1 MIVSNRK
8 LFKKRPARDNLNQ
21 VAGIMASS
29 PELMNEVQRFDNG
42 GNVQLPGSVGSIVQ
56 LLDAVK
62 SIQLP
67 ELTVRPGSF
76 MDKIGAS
83 LSGKKEVPLDP
94 DEIAART
101 SAQRGTTVVSEKLG
115 ERGYAVFRNGSLV
128 GYQSVDSAPSVRT
141 TTINRRDI
149 DPKFAYDRGVAERI
163 GAMDKSTP
171 LREDAAG
178 LAEGIAGLL
187 KTPITTIKDMT
198 SDLSNYFFGPSVSAK
213 KDIDDPTTAYP
224 TGVDIGTIADDVGRT
239 PEFTSGQITR
249 VKDPEGFRDLESSL
263 LQGSE
268 PMSDPEEIQKMIDA
282 IRIGETEQALKE
294 KRIREGEEATER
306 MKGPV
311 PPTTDLGT
319 RLERVKAE
327 RDAIEAKE
335 QQDDLRARLAGQT
348 KDVKGFTDPTSL
360 EEVLNRRQITNEMG
374 GIDPRVDMPPGAFPK
389 ETKQPSLEQPKP
401 SEIDEKD
408 TETFDAMGDIAD
420 PNQKK
425 NFSTV
430 NQVVQQTTGTD
441 IKSLMEEFTSQAPE
455 YEGMN
460 KGMAIAK
467 IGFAMA
473 AGQSP
478 NGLTNIANALSMG
491 ADMFLKDDKEKQ
503 AFNRQLKLAAL
514 EYGLGEVSKQRAQA
528 REDDRTFTTF
538 IAGKDVT
545 WNGTEYKAKTP
556 IEISNTDLLKNGLP
570 KEFVKADVFLE
581 IEAAVQE
588 RADSFNE
595 TIQKAYEDKL
605 IGDDAFGK
613 RRKEYSSNVTKFV
626 DAAVGGEYLDKAILM
641 LADEDQSITG
651 LKGAGKTFLRKL
663 ADAIGVEVGESFKD
677 QETFRKNVKIGFQKL
692 ITTYFKSV
700 QSANSISNFDVTQ
713 LADAFIDA
721 SILDGGTLSFTFKN
735 PEILISQLQQTS
747 KQFKN
752 SQKDALAQI
761 SSIEQELANRYLP
774 GGTILSPRP
783 ATEPLKQFRER
794 LDPFIGN
801 QGSESVLSVFRDED
815 GVIRFKTE

>member
-8 LFKKRPARDNLNQ
+8 LFKKRPARDNLNEI
-21 VAGIMASS
+21 AGIMASS

-389 ETKQPSLEQPKP
+389 GTKQPSLEQPKP

-420 PNQKK
+420 PNQKQ
-425 NFSTV
+425 NFGTV

-478 NGLTNIANALSMG
+478 NALTNIANALSMG

-503 AFNRQLKLAAL
+503 AFNRQIKLAAL
-514 EYGLGEVSKQRAQA
+514 QYGLGEISKERSENRLIA
-528 REDDRTFTTF
+528 REDRKLNYFVASKDMVHPETGQKIEKDGLVSLTTGY
-538 IAGKDVT
+538 I
-545 WNGTEYKAKTP
+545 N
-556 IEISNTDLLKNGLP
+556 KNGLP
-570 KEFVKADVFLE
+570 
-581 IEAAVQE
+581 
-588 RADSFNE
+588 
-595 TIQKAYEDKL
+595 
-605 IGDDAFGK
+605 
-613 RRKEYSSNVTKFV
+613 SNVTTTELAK
-626 DAAVGGEYLDKAILM
+626 AAIDTKIAIDKIIEKRKKDKILDVDKAVILQEKVNQAVVDFTSANTLKEIVEGNAIRNAEGNITGIQPAFM
-641 LADEDQSITG
+641 DLVNKVAVAASIELDPDKYENVAKYNSGMRRVSNLLLKDLLGEGSKNVSNIDRQLADEIVGLYNTYITTDPDILNDKLQNILTTLQQKEKTAVSILNTSLEG
-651 LKGAGKTFLRKL
+651 VVGRTTASGEPVDLGVPQEIISRIQGEKVVPSTTWGMKDGIYRKL
-663 ADAIGVEVGESFKD
+663 K
-677 QETFRKNVKIGFQKL
+677 
-692 ITTYFKSV
+692 
-700 QSANSISNFDVTQ
+700 
-713 LADAFIDA
+713 
-721 SILDGGTLSFTFKN
+721 
-735 PEILISQLQQTS
+735 
-747 KQFKN
+747 
-752 SQKDALAQI
+752 
-761 SSIEQELANRYLP
+761 
-774 GGTILSPRP
+774 
-783 ATEPLKQFRER
+783 
-794 LDPFIGN
+794 
-801 QGSESVLSVFRDED
+801 
-815 GVIRFKTE
+815 

>member
-8 LFKKRPARDNLNQ
+8 LFKKRPARDNLNK

-224 TGVDIGTIADDVGRT
+224 TGVDIGTIADDVGRK

-249 VKDPEGFRDLESSL
+249 VKDPEGFRQQEEDLPSSL
-263 LQGSE
+263 GSDFYVGY
-268 PMSDPEEIQKMIDA
+268 SDPEEIQKMIDA

-389 ETKQPSLEQPKP
+389 ATKQPSLEQPKP

-408 TETFDAMGDIAD
+408 TETLDAMGDIAD
-420 PNQKK
+420 PNQKQ

-430 NQVVQQTTGTD
+430 NQVVQKTTGTD

-478 NGLTNIANALSMG
+478 NALTNIANALSMG
-491 ADMFLKDDKEKQ
+491 ADMFLKDKADKD
-503 AFNRQLKLAAL
+503 AFNRQIKLSAL
-514 EYGLGEVSKQRAQA
+514 QYGLGEISKIRAEQRLEE
-528 REDDRTFTTF
+528 REGR
-538 IAGKDVT
+538 
-545 WNGTEYKAKTP
+545 
-556 IEISNTDLLKNGLP
+556 GL
-570 KEFVKADVFLE
+570 KEFVV
-581 IEAAVQE
+581 
-588 RADSFNE
+588 
-595 TIQKAYEDKL
+595 
-605 IGDDAFGK
+605 GK
-613 RRKEYSSNVTKFV
+613 GGTTYNGKEYSENESVFVTLSDIQQGKIPKNVMTNATIDALLKQKSAYNEALEKKQLEIKPYNEALEKYSSAV
-626 DAAVGGEYLDKAILM
+626 DIAIQSEVGVALLEGAMITVAEGKV
-641 LADEDQSITG
+641 TG
-651 LKGAGKTFLRKL
+651 LAPALKSLGNKAANFIGIDLGKEYKNRE
-663 ADAIGVEVGESFKD
+663 EVISAMQASLQDLIPVTLGES
-677 QETFRKNVKIGFQKL
+677 
-692 ITTYFKSV
+692 
-700 QSANSISNFDVTQ
+700 QSANSISNRDVEFLITAFFGPNALNGGVLSFVTQ
-713 LADAFIDA
+713 DPKIMKDRLERAAEKMRVEQRKAFSTMNTVQNTLSPFFQPGTTTSALIGLSESQKRLTEAGLADFSPTKTTFGFVVGD
-721 SILDGGTLSFTFKN
+721 DG
-735 PEILISQLQQTS
+735 
-747 KQFKN
+747 
-752 SQKDALAQI
+752 
-761 SSIEQELANRYLP
+761 
-774 GGTILSPRP
+774 
-783 ATEPLKQFRER
+783 
-794 LDPFIGN
+794 
-801 QGSESVLSVFRDED
+801 VFRK
-815 GVIRFKTE
+815 VR